1 MVPRAWDPARLWRES
16 RDPTG
21 PLSCPSSHPANR
33 FQRTGSIR
41 PSRLRCGSLKG
52 TQCPRRSSRSQPAAA
67 RGAAGSRLL
76 DRSASEP
83 SWGSGCRHP
92 LRAPR
97 RAPTGQLADFIP
109 PPLPLISGVSAA
121 SFRGPLPSPRT
132 PPGAPHPRRQP
143 AAVRALGSV
152 PQTTP
157 RERVRGGVRPLPRL
171 MGQQTETSLGLPLAV
186 SLPAPARNGRAQN
199 RGAEV
204 PFLWGGP
211 TSGVTA
217 RTGKATGY
225 NEHDS
230 NTLRVVCTPRAEH
243 V

>member
-1 MVPRAWDPARLWRES
+1 MGPRAWDPARLWRES

-33 FQRTGSIR
+33 IQRTGSIC

-67 RGAAGSRLL
+67 HRPAGSRLL

-152 PQTTP
+152 AQTTP

-171 MGQQTETSLGLPLAV
+171 MGQQTETSLGLP
-186 SLPAPARNGRAQN
+186 SPYPCPPQR
-199 RGAEV
+199 
-204 PFLWGGP
+204 
-211 TSGVTA
+211 VTA
-217 RTGKATGY
+217 ERRTGALKSPSYGVGPRVESQPGQERPLDTTNTTAT
-225 NEHDS
+225 H
-230 NTLRVVCTPRAEH
+230 
-243 V
+243 